1 MRKKDIKLLYILF
14 TLILILIVFV
24 NIFLNL
30 MQTNKKDN
38 NKNNNSYY
46 DQQLTVEYE
55 KKGKYEVYLIND
67 EYNSLKQSE
76 INAIDNFID
85 ELLQKVNEK
94 KYSEL
99 YYRMSTDYRNIF
111 FKKESDFKT
120 FMEEKSNNQQYQC
133 YSYKIDNN
141 ALYIVLSNDIENV
154 TEKSIEVKVL
164 EYKNLSGANIYFDD
178 VSQIIPAKESEYVSD
193 IFVELKYI
201 VEFED
206 KVEVVFDLM
215 NMAKKEAVTSIN
227 ELKLITKTNNKEN
240 KAFSNSKVTVKP
252 NEVVQIKVQCDK
264 KNKLHAL
271 PEFISYKIDVN
282 GKSQNV
288 ESAILYEEEDI

>member
-14 TLILILIVFV
+14 ALILILIVFV

-30 MQTNKKDN
+30 VQTKEKGN

-76 INAIDNFID
+76 INAIDKFID
-85 ELLQKVNEK
+85 DLLEK
-94 KYSEL
+94 INKEDYTTL
-99 YYRMSTDYRNIF
+99 YYKMSPDYRNIY
-111 FKKESDFKT
+111 FKKESDFKS
-120 FMEEKSNNQQYQC
+120 FMEEKSNGQEYEC

-141 ALYIVLSNDIENV
+141 ALYITITNDIENV
-154 TEKSIEVKVL
+154 AEKSMDVKVL

-178 VSQIIPAKESEYVSD
+178 VFQIIPAKDSEYFSD
-193 IFVELKYI
+193 IFVELKYL
-201 VEFED
+201 VEYED
-206 KVEVVFDLM
+206 KVEVILDLM
-215 NMAKKEAVTSIN
+215 NMNKKEISVSIN
-227 ELKLITKTNNKEN
+227 ELRLFTKINNKEN
-240 KAFSNSKVTVKP
+240 KAFSNEKVTIAPK
-252 NEVVQIKVQCDK
+252 EIVQLKVQCNK
-264 KNKLHAL
+264 KNKLYAL
-271 PEFISYKIDVN
+271 PEFISYSIDVN

-288 ESAILYEEEDI
+288 ESVILYEQEDI